1 MFIIVLR
8 LYAPH
13 YCVPILLQVFPLLM
27 QQFSSE
33 EQASLIWQFL
43 CNVPIMLLEDFLPWL
58 TSFLSPLEQED
69 ILHCIQEIIPKEE
82 LLQEVDSDLNSF
94 SILD

>member
-1 MFIIVLR
+1 
-8 LYAPH
+8 
-13 YCVPILLQVFPLLM
+13 M
-27 QQFSSE
+27 QQFSTK

-69 ILHCIQEIIPKEE
+69 ILHCIKEVVPE
-82 LLQEVDSDLNSF
+82 EKLLQEVYADLDPF
-94 SILD
+94 SILINIWF